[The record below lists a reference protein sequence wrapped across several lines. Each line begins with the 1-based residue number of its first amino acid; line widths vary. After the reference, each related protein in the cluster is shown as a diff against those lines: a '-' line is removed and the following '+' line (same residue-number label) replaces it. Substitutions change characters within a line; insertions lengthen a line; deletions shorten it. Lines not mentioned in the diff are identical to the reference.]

1 MTTRKETVIDILGII
16 DKLEVIV
23 TGAKRVP
30 MSRKLL
36 IDPDQ
41 LMELVDQLRV
51 TVPKDVAE
59 ADEVLRKREELLNQS
74 LGEARRIRASAETEF
89 RSRIDE
95 TELVQGANKQA
106 EQIVADAQQ
115 KAQHILD
122 MADTDAASRRSSSD
136 EYAQEAL
143 YKLEQDVAGILSTV
157 RNGIELLDA
166 RQNIA
171 AAV

>member
-1 MTTRKETVIDILGII
+1 MEF
-16 DKLEVIV
+16 IV
-23 TGAKRVP
+23 TGAKRLP

-74 LGEARRIRASAETEF
+74 LSEARRIRASAETEF
-89 RSRIDE
+89 RDRVDE
-95 TELVQGANKQA
+95 NELVQGAEKQA
-106 EQIVADAQQ
+106 EQLIEEAQQ

-122 MADTDAASRRSSSD
+122 MADNDAASRRLSAD

-157 RNGIELLDA
+157 RNGIELLDS
-166 RQNIA
+166 RQNTA

>member
-1 MTTRKETVIDILGII
+1 MDILGII
-16 DKLEVIV
+16 DRLEFIV
-23 TGAKRVP
+23 TSANKLP
-30 MSRKLL
+30 MGRKLL

-51 TVPKDVAE
+51 TVPKDVTE
-59 ADEVLRKREELLNQS
+59 ADEVLRKREDLLNQS

-89 RSRIDE
+89 RSRVDE
-95 TELVQGANKQA
+95 TELVQGATKQA
-106 EQIVADAQQ
+106 DQIIEEAQQ

-122 MADTDAASRRSSSD
+122 MADNDAANRRASSD

-143 YKLEQDVAGILSTV
+143 YKLEQDVAGILATV
-157 RNGIELLDA
+157 RNGIELLDT
-166 RQNIA
+166 RQNSA

>member
-1 MTTRKETVIDILGII
+1 MG
-16 DKLEVIV
+16 
-23 TGAKRVP
+23 
-30 MSRKLL
+30 RKLL

-59 ADEVLRKREELLNQS
+59 ADEVLRKREDLLNQS

-89 RSRIDE
+89 RSRVDE

-106 EQIVADAQQ
+106 DQIIEEAQQ

-122 MADTDAASRRSSSD
+122 MADNDAATRRSSAD

-143 YKLEQDVAGILSTV
+143 YKLEQDVAGILATV
-157 RNGIELLDA
+157 RNGIELLDT
-166 RQNIA
+166 RQNFA

>member
-1 MTTRKETVIDILGII
+1 MEF
-16 DKLEVIV
+16 IV
-23 TGAKRVP
+23 TGAKSLP

-51 TVPKDVAE
+51 TVPKDVAD
-59 ADEVLRKREELLNQS
+59 ADEVLRKRDELLNQS

-95 TELVQGANKQA
+95 TELVQGAKDQA
-106 EQIVADAQQ
+106 GQIVEEAQQ

-122 MADTDAASRRSSSD
+122 LADKDAASRRSSSD

-143 YKLEQDVAGILSTV
+143 YKLEQDVAGILATV

-166 RQNIA
+166 RQGTAAA